1 MMGSIQFV
9 GKTVRGRKRTGTA
22 GQEWQGQ
29 RVSREEQR
37 DRRLAALSRWARQH
51 TRSGA
56 RGRGA
61 RAASA
66 GTAAAARRR
75 DPLRTTTPG
84 TTVYTRR

>member
-1 MMGSIQFV
+1 MMGLPP
-9 GKTVRGRKRTGTA
+9 VRGEDSSWAQTDGLSTA
-22 GQEWQGQ
+22 GQGQ
-29 RVSREEQR
+29 PSRGEEKR